1 MKRDDTAAG
10 GKGRPAGFAGF
21 KGFKGKKAKKEKKEI
36 KGRADGKIMG
46 IAYMVTAVFIAMA
59 VYFGWFIQFE
69 SENVIGSPYNARLDR
84 FSDRI
89 VRGRIVSSDGQTLAE
104 TIVAADGTETRG
116 CPFGSLFVHAVGY
129 CGLNGRT
136 GLEAQANYYLL
147 SSHVNLLEKVFRE
160 LKGVKSPGDQAV
172 ATLDADLQRAAAD
185 ALGSHAGAVIAME
198 PDTGKIL
205 AMVSQPG
212 FDANQ
217 VDEMWEALISPDNT
231 SAQLLNRATQGR
243 YPPGSTFKILT
254 ALEYMRENPDTW
266 QDFTF
271 HCTGVF
277 QSGGYAI
284 KCFHSEAHGDQNLIQ
299 AFANSC
305 NGAFAQIGLSLD
317 AGRFKSLAESVL
329 FNSPLPYSMPYNES
343 SFVMDEGADEWE
355 RLQTAIGQGKTQM
368 TPLHNL
374 LLIAAIAN
382 GGTLMKPYMIDHVD
396 NVGGQTIRKFLPSAY
411 GSLMSASD
419 AAFLAELL
427 KQAVENGTGSALK
440 TDRYTAAGKTGSAEF
455 ETGKETHS
463 WFVGYAPADDPA
475 IAICVIAET
484 AGSGGRVAAPVAR
497 AVFDAYFAKRQGGG
511 G

>member
-10 GKGRPAGFAGF
+10 KKGRLAGFAGF
-21 KGFKGKKAKKEKKEI
+21 RRKRPQKEI
-36 KGRADGKIMG
+36 RSRADQAILG
-46 IAYMVTAVFIAMA
+46 IAYVVSGVFLAMA
-59 VYFGWFIQFE
+59 VYFGWFIQFD
-69 SENVIGSPYNARLDR
+69 SEDVIGSPYNARLDR

-89 VRGRIVSSDGQTLAE
+89 VRGRILSNDGQTLAE
-104 TIVAADGTETRG
+104 TLVDTDGTETRR
-116 CPFGSLFVHAVGY
+116 CPFDSLFVHAVGY

-147 SSHVNLLEKVFRE
+147 TSHVNLLEKVFCE
-160 LKGVKSPGDQAV
+160 LKGEKCPGDQV
-172 ATLDADLQRAAAD
+172 VTTLDADLQRAAAG
-185 ALGSHAGAVIAME
+185 ALGNRAGAVIAME

-217 VDEMWEALISPDNT
+217 VDEIWEALISPDNT
-231 SAQLLNRATQGR
+231 AAQLVNRATQGR

-254 ALEYMRENPDTW
+254 ALEFMRENPDTW

-277 QSGGYAI
+277 QSGDYTI
-284 KCFHSEAHGDQNLIQ
+284 RCFHSEAHGDQNLIQ
-299 AFANSC
+299 AFAGSC

-317 AGRFKSLAESVL
+317 AGRFKGLAESVL
-329 FNSPLPYSMPYNES
+329 FNSPLPYPMPYNES
-343 SFVMDEGADEWE
+343 SFVMDEDADEWE
-355 RLQTAIGQGKTQM
+355 RLQTAIGQGRTQM

-382 GGTLMKPYMIDHVD
+382 GGTLMRPYMMDHVE

-419 AAFLAELL
+419 AAFLSELL
-427 KQAVENGTGSALK
+427 KQTVEIGTGSALK

-463 WFVGYAPADDPA
+463 WFVGYAPAENPA
-475 IAICVIAET
+475 IAISVIAEE
-484 AGSGGRVAAPVAR
+484 AGSGGQVAAPVAR
-497 AVFDAYFAKRQGGG
+497 AVFDAYFAKQGAGSG
-511 G
+511 KSE